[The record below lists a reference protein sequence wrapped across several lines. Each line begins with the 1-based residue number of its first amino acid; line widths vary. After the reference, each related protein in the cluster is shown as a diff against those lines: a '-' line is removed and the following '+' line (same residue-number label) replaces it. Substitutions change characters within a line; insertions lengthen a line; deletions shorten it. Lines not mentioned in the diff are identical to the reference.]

1 MFEQSFEQ
9 YFDRARATAGPPSEP
24 LSHLNQL
31 HNATSALGAGVV
43 SAVAAGVDD
52 GTGVAG
58 EGDGLALAFDRV
70 LFETGAGEAGVVTVS
85 PAAGVGRPCLG
96 RIESHPTNGHAPVED
111 GTSIEG
117 KCLEQIQVL
126 ASFQ

>member
-9 YFDRARATAGPPSEP
+9 YFERARAIAGPPSEP

-43 SAVAAGVDD
+43 SAVA
-52 GTGVAG
+52 GVADELG
-58 EGDGLALAFDRV
+58 AAGAGDGLALAFDLV
-70 LFETGAGEAGVVTVS
+70 LFETGAGEAGADTVS

-117 KCLEQIQVL
+117 KCLQQIQVL